1 MTMILRLS
9 GLLIGACLF
18 TQLQA
23 QDTQYI
29 VKLNRDT
36 IRGKLQI
43 NPIRDNSTSMF
54 FKGEDGSKEYIRP
67 LRVTFVYH
75 SEDYQFRSVAFY
87 NQRLFMQ
94 IIKEDEHISYYNYIH
109 KRDNSIMTTKVVAKP
124 NGETIELSGLTF
136 RKQVTEFL
144 EDCPE
149 IIAKLEAKQYRYK
162 DYEQLFADYNECLQ
176 QPSVKPFIP
185 TTVRAKAAVI
195 ALNTSAVETTLIPI
209 DDTMKERI
217 TKIDEFRKYVTT
229 LQNFTYTNDVLEW
242 LSDVE
247 QRISQNREIPNYLW
261 NSLNAMAEERPEL
274 QGKAMELKK
283 GLEN

>member
-9 GLLIGACLF
+9 VLLIGACLF

-23 QDTQYI
+23 QDTQYF

-43 NPIRDNSTSMF
+43 NPNRDNSTSMF

-75 SEDYQFRSVAFY
+75 SEDYQFRSVPFY

-124 NGETIELSGLTF
+124 NGETLELSGLTF

-149 IIAKLEAKQYRYK
+149 IIAKLEAKEYRYK

-176 QPSVKPFIP
+176 QLSEKPFIP

-195 ALNTSAVETTLIPI
+195 ALNTSAAETILVPI
-209 DDTMKERI
+209 DDTIKEKLTR
-217 TKIDEFRKYVTT
+217 IDEFHKYVNG

-261 NSLNAMAEERPEL
+261 SSLKAMTEEHPEL
-274 QGKAMELKK
+274 QKKAKELKK
-283 GLEN
+283 DLEN

>member
-124 NGETIELSGLTF
+124 NGETLELSGLTF

-149 IIAKLEAKQYRYK
+149 IIAKLEAKEYRYK
-162 DYEQLFADYNECLQ
+162 EHEQLFADYNECLQ
-176 QPSVKPFIP
+176 QPSVKPVVQ
-185 TTVRAKAAVI
+185 TTVTTEVAVI
-195 ALNTSAVETTLIPI
+195 ALNTSAAETPLVPI
-209 DDTMKERI
+209 DDTIKEKLTRI
-217 TKIDEFRKYVTT
+217 GEFRKYVNG
-229 LQNFTYTNDVLEW
+229 LQNFAYTNDILEW

-261 NSLNAMAEERPEL
+261 SSLNAMTEEHSEL